1 MGDVQG
7 YIGKELGRFTDEIL
21 EFLRIP
27 SVSAK
32 SEHNTDTRRTAEW
45 LRDRM
50 EGAGLEAE
58 VLETAGH
65 PVVLGEWSGADTDAL
80 TVLVYGHYDVQP
92 AEPFPLWDSPPFEP
106 EFRDGRLYARG
117 AADDKGQLYL
127 HIKAAEAH
135 LKEDGALPVNLIVL
149 AEGEEEI
156 GSPNLVPFVEAQKER
171 LACDAVV
178 ISDTGMF
185 APGLPA
191 LLFSLRGL
199 AYFEIRVAG
208 PSSDLHSGAYGGPV
222 VNPAMALGRILA
234 TLHDDQGRIAIDGFY
249 DDVLDWDRETR
260 DAIRDLPFDEDD
272 FAKSLGAPPEGGEP
286 GYSVLERL
294 WIRPTCE
301 VNGLL
306 SGYTGEGAKT
316 VLPAEAIAKVSFRLV
331 SDQNPRRVAEL
342 FRAHVASATPPG
354 VTVTVEQFHG
364 GMPWRA
370 QLDGRLKEAATSALL
385 KAFGS
390 APVLAGEGGSIPIV
404 GEFER
409 ILDAPVL
416 LMGFSLPGANLHA
429 PNEWF
434 PEENI
439 ELGIR
444 ALAYL
449 YEELG
454 QPRKGEGEPDDL
466 SI

>member
-7 YIGKELGRFTDEIL
+7 YIGKELGRFKDEIL

-32 SEHNTDTRRTAEW
+32 SEHNTDTRRAAEW

-58 VLETAGH
+58 VLQTAGH
-65 PVVLGEWSGADTDAL
+65 PVVLGEWSGAGTDAP

-92 AEPFPLWDSPPFEP
+92 AEPLALWDSPPFEP

-135 LKEDGALPVNLIVL
+135 LKGGGALPVNLIVL

-156 GSPNLVPFVEAQKER
+156 GSPNLVPFVEAQQER

-178 ISDTGMF
+178 ISDSAMF
-185 APGLPA
+185 AEGLPA

-208 PSSDLHSGAYGGPV
+208 PSSDLHSGSYGGPV
-222 VNPAMALGRILA
+222 VNPAMALSRILA
-234 TLHDDQGRIAIDGFY
+234 TLHDDQGHITIDGFY
-249 DDVLDWDRETR
+249 DDVLDWDTETR

-272 FAKSLGAPPEGGEP
+272 FEKSLGASPVGGEP
-286 GYSVLERL
+286 GYSIPERL

-316 VLPAEAIAKVSFRLV
+316 VLPAESMAKVSFRLV
-331 SDQNPRRVAEL
+331 SDQNPQRVAEL
-342 FRAHVASATPPG
+342 FRAHVASVTPPG
-354 VTVTVEQFHG
+354 VTVTIEQFHG

-390 APVLAGEGGSIPIV
+390 APVLAGGGGSIPIV

-454 QPRKGEGEPDDL
+454 QPRT
-466 SI
+466 

>member
-1 MGDVQG
+1 MSDVQG
-7 YIGKELGRFTDEIL
+7 YIGRELGRFTDEIL

-32 SEHNTDTRRTAEW
+32 SEHNTDTRRAAEW
-45 LRDRM
+45 LRDRV
-50 EGAGLEAE
+50 EDAGLEAE

-65 PVVLGEWSGADTDAL
+65 PVVLGEWRGAGADAP

-92 AEPFPLWDSPPFEP
+92 AEPLALWDSPPFEP

-135 LKEDGALPVNLIVL
+135 LKGGGALPVNLIVL

-156 GSPNLVPFVEAQKER
+156 GSPNLVPFVEAQQER

-178 ISDTGMF
+178 ISDSAMF
-185 APGLPA
+185 AEGLPA

-208 PSSDLHSGAYGGPV
+208 PSSDLHSGSYGGPV
-222 VNPAMALGRILA
+222 VNPAMALSRILA
-234 TLHDDQGRIAIDGFY
+234 TLHDDQGHITIDGFY
-249 DDVLDWDRETR
+249 DDVLDWDTETR

-272 FAKSLGAPPEGGEP
+272 FEKSLGASPVGGEP
-286 GYSVLERL
+286 GYSIPERL

-316 VLPAEAIAKVSFRLV
+316 VLPAESMAKVSFRLV
-331 SDQNPRRVAEL
+331 SDQNPQRVAEL
-342 FRAHVASATPPG
+342 FRAHVASVTPPG

-370 QLDGRLKEAATSALL
+370 QLDGHLKEAASSALL

-434 PEENI
+434 LEANI

-444 ALAYL
+444 ALAHL

-454 QPRKGEGEPDDL
+454 HPRT
-466 SI
+466 

>member
-1 MGDVQG
+1 MSDVQG
-7 YIGKELGRFTDEIL
+7 YIGRELGRFTDELL
-21 EFLRIP
+21 EFIRIP

-32 SEHNTDTRRTAEW
+32 SEHNSDTRRAAEW
-45 LRDRM
+45 LGDRM
-50 EGAGLEAE
+50 EDAGLEAE

-65 PVVLGEWSGADTDAL
+65 PVVLGEWRGAGPDAP

-92 AEPFPLWDSPPFEP
+92 AEPLDLWDSPPFEP

-117 AADDKGQLYL
+117 SADDKGQLYL
-127 HIKAAEAH
+127 HIKATEAH
-135 LKEDGALPVNLIVL
+135 LKEGEALPVNLIVL

-156 GSPNLVPFVEAQKER
+156 GSPNLVPFVEAQSER

-178 ISDTGMF
+178 ISDSAMF
-185 APGLPA
+185 APGQPS

-199 AYFEIRVAG
+199 AYFGVRVVG
-208 PSSDLHSGAYGGPV
+208 PSSDLHSGVYGGPV
-222 VNPAMALGRILA
+222 VNPAMALGRMLA
-234 TLHDDQGRIAIDGFY
+234 TLHDDQGRIRIDGFY
-249 DDVLDWDRETR
+249 DDVLDWDQETR

-272 FAKSLGAPPEGGEP
+272 FAESLGALPAGGEP
-286 GYSVLERL
+286 GYSIPERL

-316 VLPAEAIAKVSFRLV
+316 VLPAEAMAKVSFRLV
-331 SDQNPRRVAEL
+331 SDQTPQRVAEL
-342 FRAHVASATPPG
+342 FRAHLASVTPPG
-354 VTVTVEQFHG
+354 VTVTVEELHG

-409 ILDAPVL
+409 ILDVPVL

-454 QPRKGEGEPDDL
+454 L
-466 SI
+466 TAS

>member
-32 SEHNTDTRRTAEW
+32 SEHNIDTRRAAEW

-58 VLETAGH
+58 VLQTAGH
-65 PVVLGEWSGADTDAL
+65 PVVLGEWSGAGTDAP

-272 FAKSLGAPPEGGEP
+272 FAKSLGASPQGGEP

-316 VLPAEAIAKVSFRLV
+316 VLPGEAMAKVSFRLV
-331 SDQNPRRVAEL
+331 SDQNPQRVAEL
-342 FRAHVASATPPG
+342 FRAHVASVTPPG

-454 QPRKGEGEPDDL
+454 QPRT
-466 SI
+466 

>member
-1 MGDVQG
+1 MSDVQG
-7 YIGKELGRFTDEIL
+7 YIGRELGRFTDEIL

-32 SEHNTDTRRTAEW
+32 SEHNPDTRRAAEW

-50 EGAGLEAE
+50 EGAGLEAK

-65 PVVLGEWSGADTDAL
+65 PVVLGEWRGAGADAP

-92 AEPFPLWDSPPFEP
+92 AEPLELWHSPPFEP

-117 AADDKGQLYL
+117 STDDKGQLYL
-127 HIKAAEAH
+127 HINAAEAH
-135 LKEDGALPVNLIVL
+135 LKEGGALPVNLLVL

-156 GSPNLVPFVEAQKER
+156 GSPNLVPFVEAHRER

-199 AYFEIRVAG
+199 AYFELRVVG
-208 PSSDLHSGAYGGPV
+208 PSSDLHSGEFGGPV
-222 VNPAMALGRILA
+222 VNPAMALGRMLA
-234 TLHDDQGRIAIDGFY
+234 TLHDDQGRIAVDGFY
-249 DDVLDWDRETR
+249 DEVLDWDRETR

-272 FAKSLGAPPEGGEP
+272 FAQSLSAAPEGGELDF
-286 GYSVLERL
+286 SVLERL

-316 VLPAEAIAKVSFRLV
+316 VLPADAMAKVSFRLV
-331 SDQNPRRVAEL
+331 PDQNPERVAEL
-342 FRAHVASATPPG
+342 FRAHVASVTPPG
-354 VTVTVEQFHG
+354 VTVTVEELHG

-370 QLDGRLKEAATSALL
+370 QLDGDLKEAATSALL
-385 KAFGS
+385 KAFGC
-390 APVLAGEGGSIPIV
+390 APVLAGGGSSIPIV

-409 ILDAPVL
+409 ILGAPVL

-454 QPRKGEGEPDDL
+454 RAAT
-466 SI
+466 

>member
-1 MGDVQG
+1 MSDVQG
-7 YIGKELGRFTDEIL
+7 FIGRELGRFTSELL

-27 SVSAK
+27 SVSAQ
-32 SEHNTDTRRTAEW
+32 SEHDADTRRAAEW
-45 LRDRM
+45 LRDKM

-58 VLETAGH
+58 VLETDGH
-65 PVVLGEWSGADTDAL
+65 PVVLGEWRGAGSDAP

-92 AEPFPLWDSPPFEP
+92 AEPLDLWDSPPFEP

-117 AADDKGQLYL
+117 STDDKGQLYL

-135 LKEDGALPVNLIVL
+135 LKEGGALPVNLIIL
-149 AEGEEEI
+149 AEGEEEV

-199 AYFEIRVAG
+199 AYFEIRVVG
-208 PSSDLHSGAYGGPV
+208 PSSDLHSGEYGGPV
-222 VNPAMALGRILA
+222 VNPAMALGRMLA
-234 TLHDDQGRIAIDGFY
+234 TLHDDQGRIAVDGFY
-249 DDVLDWDRETR
+249 DDVLDWDQETR
-260 DAIRDLPFDEDD
+260 DGIRDLPFDEDE
-272 FAKSLGAPPEGGEP
+272 FAESLGAAPAGGEP
-286 GYSVLERL
+286 GFSVLERL

-316 VLPAEAIAKVSFRLV
+316 VLPAEAMAKVSFRLV
-331 SDQNPRRVAEL
+331 ADQTPQRVAEL
-342 FRAHVASATPPG
+342 FRAHITSVTPPG
-354 VTVTVEQFHG
+354 VTVTIEELHG

-385 KAFGS
+385 KAFGA
-390 APVLAGEGGSIPIV
+390 APVLAGGGGSIPIV

-409 ILDAPVL
+409 ILDAP
-416 LMGFSLPGANLHA
+416 
-429 PNEWF
+429 
-434 PEENI
+434 
-439 ELGIR
+439 
-444 ALAYL
+444 
-449 YEELG
+449 
-454 QPRKGEGEPDDL
+454 
-466 SI
+466 

>member
-65 PVVLGEWSGADTDAL
+65 PVVLGEWRGADADAL

-199 AYFEIRVAG
+199 AYFEIRVVG

-272 FAKSLGAPPEGGEP
+272 FAKSLGASPEGGER

-316 VLPAEAIAKVSFRLV
+316 VLPAEAMAKVSFRLV
-331 SDQNPRRVAEL
+331 SDQNPQRVAEL

-454 QPRKGEGEPDDL
+454 QPRKSAGEPDDL

>member
-1 MGDVQG
+1 MSDARVSDVQG
-7 YIGKELGRFTDEIL
+7 YIGEELGRFTEEIFD
-21 EFLRIP
+21 FLRIP

-32 SEHNTDTRRTAEW
+32 SEHDPDTRRTAEW

-50 EGAGLEAE
+50 EAAGLDAE
-58 VLETAGH
+58 VMETAGH
-65 PVVLGEWSGADTDAL
+65 PVVLGEWRGAGADAP

-92 AEPFPLWDSPPFEP
+92 AEPFALWDTAPFEP

-117 AADDKGQLYL
+117 SADDKGQLYL

-135 LKEDGALPVNLIVL
+135 LKGSGTLPVNLIVL

-156 GSPNLVPFVEAQKER
+156 GSPNLVPFVEAQKEK

-199 AYFEIRVAG
+199 AYFEVRVQG
-208 PSSDLHSGAYGGPV
+208 PSSDLHSGGYGGPV
-222 VNPAMALGRILA
+222 VNPAMALSRILS
-234 TLHDDQGRIAIDGFY
+234 TLHDDEGRIAIAGFY
-249 DDVLDWDRETR
+249 DDVLDWDQQTR
-260 DAIRDLPFDEDD
+260 DGIRELPFDEQE
-272 FAKSLGAPPEGGEP
+272 FEESLGAEAAGGEP
-286 GYSVLERL
+286 GYSVPERL

-301 VNGLL
+301 INGLL

-316 VLPAEAIAKVSFRLV
+316 VLPAEAMAKVSFRLV
-331 SDQNPRRVAEL
+331 SDQNPTRVAEL
-342 FRAHVASATPPG
+342 FRAHVAG
-354 VTVTVEQFHG
+354 VTPRGVKVTIQELHG
-364 GMPWRA
+364 GVPWRA
-370 QLDGRLKEAATSALL
+370 QLDGRLKEAATTALL

-434 PEENI
+434 PKENI

-454 QPRKGEGEPDDL
+454 GTN
-466 SI
+466 S

>member
-65 PVVLGEWSGADTDAL
+65 PVVLGEWRGAGTDAP

-199 AYFEIRVAG
+199 AYFEIRVVG

-249 DDVLDWDRETR
+249 DDVLDWDRKTR

-272 FAKSLGAPPEGGEP
+272 FAKSLGASPEGGER

-316 VLPAEAIAKVSFRLV
+316 VLPAEAMAKVSFRLV
-331 SDQNPRRVAEL
+331 SDQNPQRVAEL
-342 FRAHVASATPPG
+342 FRAHVASVTPPG

-454 QPRKGEGEPDDL
+454 QPRT
-466 SI
+466 